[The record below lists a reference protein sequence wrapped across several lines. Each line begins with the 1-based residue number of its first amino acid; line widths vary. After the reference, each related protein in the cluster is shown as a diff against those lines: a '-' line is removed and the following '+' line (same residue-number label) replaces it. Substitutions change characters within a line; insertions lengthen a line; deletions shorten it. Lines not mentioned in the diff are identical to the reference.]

1 MVNSLAD
8 GNAVSSILITRYPS
22 ANISVDRGTVRSGA
36 LTYALTSGSRSHKSS
51 RAARTVAPEHRTWGG
66 SPYRAHTAWGR
77 QMSCSS
83 MDETS
88 VMYRGEI
95 LYAANVTRHRWTRN
109 ANRKAAEL
117 HPRDTSVFGPPKLS
131 ERVMMRINGCLGVA
145 HS

>member
-51 RAARTVAPEHRTWGG
+51 GLHGLWRRNIEPGVVVHIAPTQLGAGRCRARPWTKPL
-66 SPYRAHTAWGR
+66 
-77 QMSCSS
+77 SCI
-83 MDETS
+83 
-88 VMYRGEI
+88 GEI